1 MRKKLIL
8 FIILSAFIF
17 NSCNDIVDS
26 DKNILK
32 TKIQYK
38 YLLEDQEKSVIMP
51 LKVGNVWYYDVA
63 EYNTNGDETKK
74 YQDSIFISGIK
85 MIGKEK
91 WYITRFPMISDENI
105 YLANTDVG
113 LYVRCDCEDTA
124 FLYAKYP
131 NYQGEYLERKFNGI
145 LIDSA
150 GNQIEK
156 EIYFIKKAVKD
167 AISTTLGEMN
177 CINYIGTL
185 GTSED
190 IINYKPRIK
199 QWFKPDFGLAKSAI
213 YHFNS
218 EKPEIVYSIIE
229 SIESN
234 DDCQFEI
241 NENIPRLLNNENNSW
256 SVELKNE
263 STSSITLTSAFVES
277 ESQTGSTTIS
287 NSFDLNLPII
297 LHPGESVNLDLN
309 IFPIQ
314 TGAYNSTIKVMSND
328 KCIFYITLNGN
339 VF

>member
-1 MRKKLIL
+1 MKKELIL
-8 FIILSAFIF
+8 LIVLSAFII

-26 DKNILK
+26 DSNIKK

-38 YLLEDQEKSVIMP
+38 YLLNDQEKSVIMP
-51 LKVGNVWYYDVA
+51 LKVGNVWYYDVT
-63 EYNTNGDETKK
+63 EYNQNGNEVKK

-85 MIGKEK
+85 MIGNEK
-91 WYITRFPMISDENI
+91 WYVTRFPMISDEEI

-150 GNQIEK
+150 GNEIKK
-156 EIYFIKKAVKD
+156 EIYFIKKAVND

-199 QWFKPDFGLAKSAI
+199 QWFKPDFGLAQSVI

-218 EKPEIVYSIIE
+218 DKPEVVYSIIE

-241 NENIPRLLNNENNSW
+241 NENIPRLLKDGSNPW
-256 SVELKNE
+256 AVELKNE
-263 STSSITLTSAFVES
+263 TLSSITLTSVFVES
-277 ESQTGSTTIS
+277 ENQIGSTTIS
-287 NSFDLNLPII
+287 NDFELGLPLVLLPNETVI
-297 LHPGESVNLDLN
+297 LDLN
-309 IFPIQ
+309 ILPVQ

-328 KCIFYITLNGN
+328 KCIFYITLTGN